1 MWSVLTAPQYQR
13 YALSALSVAPQ
24 GLDALP
30 RISGPLTFGSLVSF
44 VPRITLVTI
53 ADTIK
58 APCSRHPVKRVY
70 ATLAVL
76 RLVLLLRLHR
86 IICRKSFAVLLVQQ
100 AFALTISLYASR
112 ILACRFQRHAR
123 RFVKLSGCSAAQT
136 ACLRCATTM
145 RSQPHMILLLAYLP
159 GWYLQKRR

>member
-1 MWSVLTAPQYQR
+1 M
-13 YALSALSVAPQ
+13 VAPQ

-58 APCSRHPVKRVY
+58 APCSRHHVKRVY
-70 ATLAVL
+70 ATQAVL

-86 IICRKSFAVLLVQQ
+86 IICRKSFAVLLVAGLCAHDFSVRAS
-100 AFALTISLYASR
+100 AFSAVVNAIRAASS
-112 ILACRFQRHAR
+112 
-123 RFVKLSGCSAAQT
+123 KLGGCSATQT
-136 ACLRCATTM
+136 ACFRFAQHAFVAPYDTSSGVFTRLVSTEKE
-145 RSQPHMILLLAYLP
+145 I
-159 GWYLQKRR
+159 K

>member
-1 MWSVLTAPQYQR
+1 M
-13 YALSALSVAPQ
+13 VAPQ

-58 APCSRHPVKRVY
+58 APCSRHHVKRVC
-70 ATLAVL
+70 ATQAVL
-76 RLVLLLRLHR
+76 RLVLLRRLHR

-100 AFALTISLYASR
+100 AFALTISLSASR
-112 ILACRFQRHAR
+112 ILGCRYAPSPPPRLNSADAR
-123 RFVKLSGCSAAQT
+123 LLRPHVSAS
-136 ACLRCATTM
+136 LNM
-145 RSQPHMILLLAYLP
+145 RS
-159 GWYLQKRR
+159 